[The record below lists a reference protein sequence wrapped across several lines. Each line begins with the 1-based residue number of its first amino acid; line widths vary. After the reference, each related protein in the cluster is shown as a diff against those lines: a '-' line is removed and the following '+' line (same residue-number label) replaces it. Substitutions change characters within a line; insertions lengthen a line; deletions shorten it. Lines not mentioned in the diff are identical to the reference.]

1 MGLFGYSEKD
11 FNKNSAKISA
21 QLTDLLPRVGG
32 KMGIG
37 SLLNKAILA
46 IQGMEYPQDAK
57 GKKDG
62 KQIEQIDERIFG
74 LIDKLYRDLQQGK
87 IGVMAGHA
95 SMIVDA
101 ITKSREFG
109 EEKLSPVRLQYEEAL
124 TKLKGD
130 IEDVIK
136 QKADYQE
143 ELRRIEDE
151 SADLPE
157 DSVEFEALEIQYE
170 RVEDNI
176 AAANER
182 FSELRIEYDSYA
194 KELRVYAEDEEF
206 EDLPEEITSPKDFSM
221 FIEKLS
227 EKKAKRAGRREQKRE
242 VLEEYQA
249 EKRANLAKEGRGQS
263 GLRAKRQAEEEAKL
277 QGNVGNSEYRSS
289 GEGKSSLRERMGR

>member
-1 MGLFGYSEKD
+1 MSISSVEIAQIGQYAENVYFGKPCGLMDQSAIALGGVSYIDFEDPTEPKVEKLD
-11 FNKNSAKISA
+11 WSFNDTTVFVVNCGGDHCNLTPNYAAIREEMESIAK
-21 QLTDLLPRVGG
+21 
-32 KMGIG
+32 
-37 SLLNKAILA
+37 
-46 IQGMEYPQDAK
+46 
-57 GKKDG
+57 
-62 KQIEQIDERIFG
+62 
-74 LIDKLYRDLQQGK
+74 
-87 IGVMAGHA
+87 
-95 SMIVDA
+95 
-101 ITKSREFG
+101 EFG

-136 QKADYQE
+136 QKAEYQE

-289 GEGKSSLRERMGR
+289 GEGKSSLRERIIKNLKKKV